1 MSVLVNKQAPDFTA
15 AAVLGDGS
23 IVDAFQLSSLRGK
36 YVVLFFWPLDFT
48 FVCPSEII
56 AHNNRMDKFRE
67 LGVEVVGVSIDS
79 QFTHHAWRSTPV
91 EKGGI
96 GAVEFTMVADVK
108 HEITRAYG
116 IEHEDGVA
124 LRASFLIDRAGVVQ
138 HQVVNN
144 LPLGR
149 EVDEM
154 VGPAVHRGTRRGLP
168 GRLAQGPERHEGER
182 RGRGL
187 VPGRERRG
195 TVIPMPGAKCARPT
209 FSRGD
214 RSFQAFPMCFGGP
227 VFIRADADVGR
238 SPTRCPIPSATPE

>member
-56 AHNNRMDKFRE
+56 AHNNRMDNFRE

-154 VGPAVHRGTRRGLP
+154 VRLVEALQFTEEHGEVCPAGWRKGQKGMKASAEGVASY
-168 GRLAQGPERHEGER
+168 LAENAEA
-182 RGRGL
+182 L
-187 VPGRERRG
+187 
-195 TVIPMPGAKCARPT
+195 
-209 FSRGD
+209 
-214 RSFQAFPMCFGGP
+214 
-227 VFIRADADVGR
+227 
-238 SPTRCPIPSATPE
+238 